1 MLESQKI
8 NNIFIKQKNW
18 LISQITEKDFW
29 ELHIN
34 LFRSQNAEGTIFFCN
49 EDTKNIIPYMKD
61 ILNRKHKFIEILYL
75 KIILGVVA
83 FLMLLIIINIYTTFN
98 IKNQA
103 NTITKIQTE
112 IPQNNIL
119 NEFKIK

>member
-1 MLESQKI
+1 
-8 NNIFIKQKNW
+8 
-18 LISQITEKDFW
+18 
-29 ELHIN
+29 
-34 LFRSQNAEGTIFFCN
+34 
-49 EDTKNIIPYMKD
+49 MKD